1 MSITIALLQGAGKP
15 NTSVAALQDRSASTS
30 GHDWHIVGDHR
41 VPTRRQCGALSESEA
56 HFVDS
61 DRRRL
66 LSSSY
71 WQWSFL
77 LMGAMITERSED
89 ARPLAV
95 ETRALT
101 KIFQDRVVALSR
113 VDLAV
118 RQGIVFALIGPNG
131 AGKTTVFRLLLGLQ
145 RATAGEARIF
155 GERMHPNAAH
165 LRRRIGYLPTGARM
179 PPSATPIEYLRFV
192 GEVSGVGA
200 EETSARIATLLRDLD
215 LLGAA
220 GQRIGTFSTG
230 MMTRLGIA
238 ASLINDPDLLIWDEP
253 TSGLD
258 PIGRRQI
265 TDLIKTLRGRRTI
278 LVSTHVLGD
287 VERVCDEVGV
297 LYRGRL
303 IYSGPLGEMKRRAQT
318 NTIELEIEGDGERL
332 VQRGASWELSSSWEW
347 NAPLLRVSISESAP
361 LAMAL
366 SQLLAMV
373 AEEDLALLAI
383 NMAGDQL
390 EEAFLRRLDEDRS
403 GVILSDWEVQ

>member
-1 MSITIALLQGAGKP
+1 M
-15 NTSVAALQDRSASTS
+15 
-30 GHDWHIVGDHR
+30 
-41 VPTRRQCGALSESEA
+41 
-56 HFVDS
+56 
-61 DRRRL
+61 
-66 LSSSY
+66 
-71 WQWSFL
+71 
-77 LMGAMITERSED
+77 
-89 ARPLAV
+89 
-95 ETRALT
+95 
-101 KIFQDRVVALSR
+101 
-113 VDLAV
+113 
-118 RQGIVFALIGPNG
+118 
-131 AGKTTVFRLLLGLQ
+131 
-145 RATAGEARIF
+145 
-155 GERMHPNAAH
+155 
-165 LRRRIGYLPTGARM
+165 
-179 PPSATPIEYLRFV
+179 
-192 GEVSGVGA
+192 
-200 EETSARIATLLRDLD
+200 
-215 LLGAA
+215 LGAA

-238 ASLINDPDLLIWDEP
+238 ASLINDPDVLIWDEP

-265 TDLIKTLRGRRTI
+265 TDLIKSLRRRRTI

-287 VERVCDEVGV
+287 VDRVCDEVGV

-303 IYSGPLGEMKRRAQT
+303 IYSGPLGEMKRRVQS

-332 VQRGASWELSSSWEW
+332 VQRGANWELSSSWDW